1 MITEAKKELIFQESK
16 YFDACHA
23 STVIV
28 LKNGSI
34 MAAWFAG
41 SAEGADDVAIWA
53 AFRNNGVWNQPRKLA
68 DDHGQ
73 PNWNPVLFSLD
84 NGNVIMFYKA
94 GRNISSWVTKV
105 IMTEDGGR
113 TWSEPRELVPGD
125 SSGGRGPVRNKVIKL
140 SNGNLLAPASTEN
153 GIWKCFADIYCP
165 TSGVWTKSE
174 EVQIQNLDYENI
186 QKVKSNI
193 AVSQQSFKGKGVIQP
208 TLWESA
214 PGVVHMLMRSS
225 EGRIYRS
232 DSQDSGRTWSD
243 AYATELP
250 NNNSG
255 IDVARL
261 ENGKLALVYNPVGI
275 NWGERTPIMLS
286 ISHDNGLSW
295 SEDFILDKGEGEY
308 SYPSIIAQDGKL
320 FITYTFNRKS
330 IAFWNITLK

>member
-16 YFDACHA
+16 YFEACHA

>member
-16 YFDACHA
+16 YFEACHA

-53 AFRNNGVWNQPRKLA
+53 AFRNNGVWSQPRKLA

-94 GRNISSWVTKV
+94 GRNISNWVTKV

-308 SYPSIIAQDGKL
+308 SYPSIIAQDCKL